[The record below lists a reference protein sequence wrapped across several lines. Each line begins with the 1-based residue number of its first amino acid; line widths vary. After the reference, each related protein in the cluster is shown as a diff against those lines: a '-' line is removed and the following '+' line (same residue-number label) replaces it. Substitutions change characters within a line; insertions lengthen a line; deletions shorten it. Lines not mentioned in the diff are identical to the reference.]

1 VPSLPVKPEFGPTL
15 PELAGP
21 RWRRRPAWLR
31 VALSGSSRCSSCS
44 WRRSSCAGRAEERV
58 VVAEPL
64 AFNLRHGEAL
74 TRIAPP
80 PAASACASSSA
91 ATATSSRR
99 SPCAAAAAGLPRR
112 GRRRRSRYAERVIA
126 DLREGYADFELADEG
141 RVRINEAPGYAIGF
155 RARRDG
161 RRVWGRTVLLV
172 P

>member
-1 VPSLPVKPEFGPTL
+1 V
-15 PELAGP
+15 AA
-21 RWRRRPAWLR
+21 RR
-31 VALSGSSRCSSCS
+31 
-44 WRRSSCAGRAEERV
+44 AGRARALLV
-58 VVAEPL
+58 VLVALACSPRASRGARRRRRAV

-74 TRIAPP
+74 TRIARP

-99 SPCAAAAAGLPRR
+99 SPCARCACRPTAARSPAPTRLRR
-112 GRRRRSRYAERVIA
+112 AVIA
-126 DLREGYADFELADEG
+126 DLRGRFADFELADEG

-161 RRVWGRTVLLV
+161 RACGGARSCSS